1 MNARDWGESAMLFKN
16 KISLTGI
23 RLAGVLAAAILLGP
37 VAVTNVNPAENDL
50 ASSIALPAVDMPERR
65 LSVIK
70 SAPLVDND
78 VTLGTVVVY
87 DDPSTERAEDY
98 LEIYNRDGS
107 LVVVAWFDRF
117 GIQRVAVDRAFVEE
131 EDQLEGVFVAV
142 VDGNFI

>member
-1 MNARDWGESAMLFKN
+1 
-16 KISLTGI
+16 
-23 RLAGVLAAAILLGP
+23 
-37 VAVTNVNPAENDL
+37 
-50 ASSIALPAVDMPERR
+50 MPERR

-70 SAPLVDND
+70 AAPLVDND